1 MMKTEMVDLIIVGAG
16 PSGIFT
22 AYEYKRGRP
31 DARILMIEKG
41 RSIEKRV
48 CPKRKTGVCV
58 NCDPCN
64 ITTGF
69 SGSGSFSDGKLS
81 INDHGEVGGDLAKYI
96 GFDRYREILA
106 STDGIYLEF
115 GADPQ
120 VYGAVDQSV
129 LDSIRRR
136 AFQADLHFI
145 DSKVRHLG
153 TEKAYEI
160 YARIQKA
167 LEELGIEMWFN
178 TFVEDLLIGQDA
190 DGESTITGVV
200 TGDGRQV
207 LGERVVVSI
216 GREGCNWLKSMCEKY
231 NIATQIGTIDIGV
244 RMETDAAITQE
255 IDSALY
261 EAKLVYYTRTFDDK
275 VRTFCWNPRGE
286 VSEERYDQMAVANGH
301 SYKDEKYKT
310 TNTNFA
316 LLVSKHFTHPFNTPI
331 QYGRHIAELGNMLSG
346 NKVMVQRYGDLK
358 RGRRTNQER
367 LAKNNIQPTLK
378 DAVPGDLS
386 LVLPYRLLLDITETI
401 EALDKLMP
409 GFAGDGTLLY
419 GVEVKFYSNRLVVDE
434 MFQTNIR
441 NLHALGDGAGL
452 TRGLMQASMNGVCL
466 GRMLAGTW

>member
-1 MMKTEMVDLIIVGAG
+1 M
-16 PSGIFT
+16 
-22 AYEYKRGRP
+22 P

-48 CPKRKTGVCV
+48 CPKRKTGECV

-96 GFDRYREILA
+96 GLDRYREILA
-106 STDGIYLEF
+106 STDNIYLEY

-167 LEELGIEMWFN
+167 LKELGIEMWFN
-178 TFVEDLLIGQDA
+178 TFVADLLIEQDA
-190 DGESTITGVV
+190 DGESTIKGVI
-200 TGDGRQV
+200 TKDGRQV

-216 GREGCNWLKSMCEKY
+216 GREGCNWLKSMCEMY

-244 RMETDAAITQE
+244 RMET
-255 IDSALY
+255 
-261 EAKLVYYTRTFDDK
+261 
-275 VRTFCWNPRGE
+275 
-286 VSEERYDQMAVANGH
+286 
-301 SYKDEKYKT
+301 
-310 TNTNFA
+310 
-316 LLVSKHFTHPFNTPI
+316 
-331 QYGRHIAELGNMLSG
+331 GRSDH
-346 NKVMVQRYGDLK
+346 
-358 RGRRTNQER
+358 
-367 LAKNNIQPTLK
+367 
-378 DAVPGDLS
+378 
-386 LVLPYRLLLDITETI
+386 
-401 EALDKLMP
+401 
-409 GFAGDGTLLY
+409 
-419 GVEVKFYSNRLVVDE
+419 
-434 MFQTNIR
+434 
-441 NLHALGDGAGL
+441 
-452 TRGLMQASMNGVCL
+452 
-466 GRMLAGTW
+466 